1 METPEISLDQ
11 HKQFAIE
18 LFNNTWDM
26 LEKNDRSDYDDVRMI
41 HMAHTSL
48 YHWSYVGEAVN
59 MTRGEWLVSRV
70 YCSVSLLE
78 SAEYHAQK
86 SLSICLNNAIGD
98 IDLAFAYEAFTR
110 ISALRKNEEDYHKY
124 KALAEA
130 ASKQIESI
138 HNRDYFMSE
147 LEKIELKK

>member
-1 METPEISLDQ
+1 METPEISLEQ

-26 LEKNDRSDYDDVRMI
+26 LEKNDRSDYDDIRMI
-41 HMAHTSL
+41 HIAHTSL

-70 YCSVSLLE
+70 YCSVGLLE
-78 SAEYHAQK
+78 SAEYHARK
-86 SLSICLNNAIGD
+86 SLSICLNNNIGD

-110 ISALRKNEEDYHKY
+110 IYALKLHQEDFDKY
-124 KALAEA
+124 QALAFE
-130 ASKQIESI
+130 ASKQITSI
-138 HNRDYFMSE
+138 NNRDYFIGE
-147 LEKIELKK
+147 LEKIKLK

>member
-26 LEKNDRSDYDDVRMI
+26 LDKNDRSDYDDIRMI
-41 HMAHTSL
+41 HMSHTSL

-70 YCSVSLLE
+70 YCSVGLLE
-78 SAEYHAQK
+78 SAEYHARK
-86 SLSICLNNAIGD
+86 SLSICLNNNIGD

-110 ISALRKNEEDYHKY
+110 IYALKLHQEDFDKY
-124 KALAEA
+124 QALAFE
-130 ASKQIESI
+130 ASKQITSI
-138 HNRDYFMSE
+138 NNRDYFIGE
-147 LEKIELKK
+147 LEKIKLK

>member
-1 METPEISLDQ
+1 METPEISLEQ

-26 LEKNDRSDYDDVRMI
+26 LEKNDRSDYDDIRMI

-70 YCSVSLLE
+70 YCSVGLLE
-78 SAEYHAQK
+78 SAEYHARK
-86 SLSICLNNAIGD
+86 SLSICLNNNIGD

-110 ISALRKNEEDYHKY
+110 IYALKLHKEDFDKY
-124 KALAEA
+124 QALAFE
-130 ASKQIESI
+130 ASKQITSI
-138 HNRDYFMSE
+138 NNRDYFIGE
-147 LEKIELKK
+147 LEKIKLK

>member
-1 METPEISLDQ
+1 METPEISLEQ

-26 LEKNDRSDYDDVRMI
+26 LEKNDRSDYDDIRMI

-70 YCSVSLLE
+70 YCSVGLLE
-78 SAEYHAQK
+78 SAEYHART
-86 SLSICLNNAIGD
+86 SLSICLNNNIGD

-110 ISALRKNEEDYHKY
+110 IYALKLHQEDFNKY
-124 KALAEA
+124 QALAFE
-130 ASKQIESI
+130 ASKQITSI
-138 HNRDYFMSE
+138 NNRDYFIGE
-147 LEKIELKK
+147 LEKIKLK

>member
-1 METPEISLDQ
+1 METPEISLEQ

-26 LEKNDRSDYDDVRMI
+26 LEKNDRSDYDDIRMI

-70 YCSVSLLE
+70 YCSVGLLE
-78 SAEYHAQK
+78 SAEYHARK
-86 SLSICLNNAIGD
+86 SLSICLNNNIGD

-110 ISALRKNEEDYHKY
+110 IYALKLHQEDFDKY
-124 KALAEA
+124 QALAFE
-130 ASKQIESI
+130 ASKQITSI
-138 HNRDYFMSE
+138 NNRDYFIGE
-147 LEKIELKK
+147 LEKIKLK

>member
-1 METPEISLDQ
+1 METPEISLEQ

-26 LEKNDRSDYDDVRMI
+26 LEKNDRSDYDDIRMI

-59 MTRGEWLVSRV
+59 MTRGDWLVSRV
-70 YCSVSLLE
+70 YCSVGLLE
-78 SAEYHAQK
+78 SAEYHARK
-86 SLSICLNNAIGD
+86 SLSICLNNNIGD

-110 ISALRKNEEDYHKY
+110 IYALKLHQEDFDKY
-124 KALAEA
+124 QALAFE
-130 ASKQIESI
+130 ASKQITSI
-138 HNRDYFMSE
+138 NNRDYFIGE
-147 LEKIELKK
+147 LEKIKLK

>member
-1 METPEISLDQ
+1 METLEISLEQ

-26 LEKNDRSDYDDVRMI
+26 LEKNDRSDYDDIRMI

-70 YCSVSLLE
+70 YCSVGLLE
-78 SAEYHAQK
+78 SAEYHAHK
-86 SLSICLNNAIGD
+86 SLSICLNNNIGD

-110 ISALRKNEEDYHKY
+110 IYALKQHQEDFNKY
-124 KALAEA
+124 QALAFE
-130 ASKQIESI
+130 ASKQITSI
-138 HNRDYFMSE
+138 NNRDYFIGE
-147 LEKIELKK
+147 LEKIQVK

>member
-1 METPEISLDQ
+1 METPEISLEQ

-26 LEKNDRSDYDDVRMI
+26 LEKNDRSDYDDIRMI

-70 YCSVSLLE
+70 YCSVGLLE
-78 SAEYHAQK
+78 SAEYHARK
-86 SLSICLNNAIGD
+86 SLSICLNNNIGD

-110 ISALRKNEEDYHKY
+110 IYALKLHQEDFDKY
-124 KALAEA
+124 QALAFE
-130 ASKQIESI
+130 ASKQTTSI
-138 HNRDYFMSE
+138 NNRDYFIGE
-147 LEKIELKK
+147 LEKIKLK

>member
-1 METPEISLDQ
+1 METPEISLEQ

-48 YHWSYVGEAVN
+48 YHWSYVGESVN

-70 YCSVSLLE
+70 YCSVGLLE
-78 SAEYHAQK
+78 SAEYHAHK
-86 SLSICLNNAIGD
+86 SLSICLNNNIGD

-110 ISALRKNEEDYHKY
+110 IYALKQLEEDFNKY
-124 KALAEA
+124 RALAFEA
-130 ASKQIESI
+130 AKQILSLN
-138 HNRDYFMSE
+138 NREYFIGE
-147 LEKIELKK
+147 LEKLKLK

>member
-1 METPEISLDQ
+1 METLEISLEQ

-26 LEKNDRSDYDDVRMI
+26 LEKNDRSDYDDIRMI

-70 YCSVSLLE
+70 YCSVGLLE
-78 SAEYHAQK
+78 GAEYHAHK
-86 SLSICLNNAIGD
+86 SLSICLNNNIGD

-110 ISALRKNEEDYHKY
+110 IYALKLHQEDFNKY
-124 KALAEA
+124 QALAFE
-130 ASKQIESI
+130 ASKQITSI
-138 HNRDYFMSE
+138 NNRDYFIGE
-147 LEKIELKK
+147 LEKIQVK

>member
-1 METPEISLDQ
+1 LETLEISLEQ

-26 LEKNDRSDYDDVRMI
+26 LEKNDRSDYDDIRMI

-70 YCSVSLLE
+70 YCSVGLLE
-78 SAEYHAQK
+78 SAEYHAHK
-86 SLSICLNNAIGD
+86 SLSICLNNNIGD

-110 ISALRKNEEDYHKY
+110 IYALKLHQEDFNKY
-124 KALAEA
+124 QALAFE
-130 ASKQIESI
+130 ASKQITSI
-138 HNRDYFMSE
+138 NNRDYFIGE
-147 LEKIELKK
+147 LEKIQVK

>member
-1 METPEISLDQ
+1 LETLEISLEQ

-26 LEKNDRSDYDDVRMI
+26 LEKNDRSDYDDIRMI

-70 YCSVSLLE
+70 YCSVGLLE
-78 SAEYHAQK
+78 SAEYHAHK
-86 SLSICLNNAIGD
+86 SLSFCLNNNIGD

-110 ISALRKNEEDYHKY
+110 IYALKLHQEDFNKY
-124 KALAEA
+124 QALAFE
-130 ASKQIESI
+130 ASKQITSI
-138 HNRDYFMSE
+138 NNRDYFIGE
-147 LEKIELKK
+147 LEKIQVK

>member
-1 METPEISLDQ
+1 METLEISLEQ

-26 LEKNDRSDYDDVRMI
+26 LEKNDRSDYDDIRMI

-70 YCSVSLLE
+70 YCSVGLLE
-78 SAEYHAQK
+78 SAEYHAHK
-86 SLSICLNNAIGD
+86 SLSFCLNNNIGD

-110 ISALRKNEEDYHKY
+110 IYALKLHQEDFNKY
-124 KALAEA
+124 QALAFE
-130 ASKQIESI
+130 ASKQITSI
-138 HNRDYFMSE
+138 NNRDYFIGE
-147 LEKIELKK
+147 LEKIQVK